1 MTTIITRSPQK
12 FKSTRFRVS
21 FFLFFFFSIR
31 HRVVV
36 IIIIIIILLYLN
48 PSIEEALRDAPLSK
62 ARRKV

>member
-1 MTTIITRSPQK
+1 MTTWSDRILLDLHHVSMII
-12 FKSTRFRVS
+12 
-21 FFLFFFFSIR
+21 
-31 HRVVV
+31 VVV